1 MNPESLD
8 SSIQSALSAL
18 FPPFEATAPTVLSQL
33 FRTIEERYQG
43 DALHCLLDFLI
54 PSKHLL
60 ESVQQAACAAYS
72 DVLFRCEGWP
82 LCLHDRIVVQLAPL
96 NPLLLRPGDFYLQV
110 EPFGEQASRIVLKSL
125 LEEGCREVEETPIPE
140 TSYPC
145 IFTLDW
151 LREVNDGRHST
162 PLSRCLLSTDQGV
175 MKVPW
180 AQVAVPEFL
189 DKPKAVSTASAARG
203 VPFQPRPLQIPSTSE
218 STSSALSLETMILP
232 GRDGISVS
240 LRLTD
245 GTSKLIKGDHET
257 AAPKPR
263 SKPLIKPVG
272 WVSPNTWDTS
282 RSYREMEGDYV
293 DLVEFSKEKQPPVG
307 SNETPNLSTPPVLKP
322 VRPPPPVP
330 RGNSAH
336 CGRTLRFSE
345 EPCSPCSRRK
355 LGPQPSGEELKC
367 RYRDSYLAALRNP
380 VPFDRGSVGTLSGLD
395 ECDPCEGEESCCRG
409 HTGGQVP
416 GKCCGHFKEPVV
428 GPESN
433 PHGRPTNEP
442 PLELSHTSP
451 STEPATAH
459 NPQKHTKEHEA
470 VHKLGHVEPQNK
482 EFWTDLLDPK
492 MRPVSEVT
500 SPPAGLHLVD
510 ACESDVNP
518 KLVWNPEAV
527 KTIGKHKGKLRSLST
542 VSEKARGSP
551 PVYKLNN
558 RSHSDICKEMIP
570 TSGQVVQCRKDPA
583 FSLVSPKLRRR
594 TTAIK
599 DSQTGKGD
607 SETVVPPHKST
618 TKPQS
623 PKTKPSAPSTQPQ
636 SPVPG
641 GPPSSPTQ
649 DSNFRNISDLLNL
662 GIISLPGSRDKA
674 GRAVLEVHGDR
685 QGWTS
690 PLLSAQEVCTALL
703 YLHSIPRKDVRSL
716 GLTVVI
722 DARNKPPPSFFYK
735 ALLME
740 HALHAV
746 HSLLL
751 LVDKD
756 TSPRPERH
764 PGLQMDVVTSLK
776 ALHKLVEGRQLT
788 SDLGGTFPYS
798 HSDWMQFQQ
807 KLVSFLSDLQGAADL
822 LHRAIKNIDG
832 NPKLD
837 TAQDVQLCIQ
847 DQKTSMKDVLQD
859 ARLVTLQREGGATL
873 ARMRREEFRFAN
885 SDDYRD
891 ALESVTVLYN
901 QVEERVHTLVMRSN
915 ESLQHLDVLLKLRE
929 AESNLNAAKVWF
941 DTEGE
946 QQLNGYDPS
955 EDTLESVNQTLQR
968 FASFLSQAKEKNQQT
983 LTLMM
988 EVEKLLGSTNPER
1001 DVFQI
1006 MLDTLNSKMAD
1017 FLLRAEQRRIDL
1029 ENTVHVYRFCEE
1041 ATALAQ
1047 ESRQYLEEVETGRCS
1062 AKASLNTLTICKER
1076 LADCFSARHFQN
1088 VKAKAGR
1095 ARGSGGMR
1103 LWNAA
1108 WIQCRDVSQRL
1119 GEALEQWGDAAH
1131 KDGQQPTTEEKKVK
1145 MKDEEALQS
1154 VITASSSPP
1163 CQAEKADNSGSGRW
1177 DQAEGR
1183 SSDARES
1190 AHVRCFNLPFQADS
1204 KRNTG
1209 PEVLTGPHDGVGAPV
1224 RRRSEAD
1231 LNKGN
1236 PVGRC
1241 EVFPWQQGALG
1252 RSLSEGSCVSSLL
1265 SSECGAAALLLG
1277 NHSQSRPLVV
1287 SRHNP
1292 QHSHDISCDGSFCSG
1307 QSCCDTNDDRCGDRE
1322 DRDPVDVSFSDCP
1335 GVTVSDRT
1343 QEASSVSDLQAE
1355 ENANNVLKLQRIME
1369 ELLMTEREYVRS
1381 LGYVREHYFAELDRP
1396 DVPQDLR
1403 GQRGSIF
1410 GNLEK
1415 LHDFHHHHFLKEL
1428 EGCLQEPFRVGRCFL
1443 RHSESFGLYALYS
1456 KNKPQSDSLLVSY
1469 GYDFFKKKQLQLGD
1483 KMDLSSYLLK
1493 PVQRISKYSLLLQD
1507 MVKECGPHRLREKAE
1522 VQHALEVIQFQ
1533 LRHGNNLLA
1542 MDDIQ
1547 DCDVNLKE
1555 QGQLIRQDEFLVSFR
1570 KKKCFRHIFLFQ
1582 ELVLFSKTKKTD
1594 VGNDTYVYKQSFKTS
1609 DLGMTHNSGDS
1620 GLCFEIW
1627 FRRRKSQDTYTLQAV
1642 SRAVKEAWTK
1652 DLEHILWDQAV
1663 HNREIRMQERVFMGI
1678 GNKPFMD
1685 IQPSDAAINDRAVNC
1700 ALMGRE
1706 SKVLCISGTS
1716 GSRCGFPVTRPN
1728 TIGSGSC
1735 SSSFGSHSSS
1745 SSGRGSLSPLVGGY
1759 LCGPKQRGAA
1769 GGQGHPVVL
1778 EEDDMDQER
1787 GSQNLLMGS
1796 SESSGES
1803 VSGFSSSGY
1812 SCHSAPGGDG
1822 DDASSMCPSVVSM
1835 KDSPAG
1841 QHERDLRKTKGPT
1854 RSSEKPS
1861 APAIPPKPPALTK
1874 EPPMVKKAVIGKS
1887 TEV

>member
-1 MNPESLD
+1 MCSHCESLD

-599 DSQTGKGD
+599 GKDDYGQELD
-607 SETVVPPHKST
+607 ENVL
-618 TKPQS
+618 QS
-623 PKTKPSAPSTQPQ
+623 PDKL
-636 SPVPG
+636 
-641 GPPSSPTQ
+641 SSVTNCQ
-649 DSNFRNISDLLNL
+649 FY
-662 GIISLPGSRDKA
+662 RDKA

-735 ALLME
+735 ALLMVQE

-807 KLVSFLSDLQGAADL
+807 VALTCDLI
-822 LHRAIKNIDG
+822 RAEVLALGCFIV
-832 NPKLD
+832 
-837 TAQDVQLCIQ
+837 QDVQLCIQ

-968 FASFLSQAKEKNQQT
+968 FASFLSQAKKNQQT

-1163 CQAEKADNSGSGRW
+1163 CQAEKADNSGS
-1177 DQAEGR
+1177 A
-1183 SSDARES
+1183 S
-1190 AHVRCFNLPFQADS
+1190 CS
-1204 KRNTG
+1204 KT
-1209 PEVLTGPHDGVGAPV
+1209 E
-1224 RRRSEAD
+1224 
-1231 LNKGN
+1231 
-1236 PVGRC
+1236 
-1241 EVFPWQQGALG
+1241 QQIV
-1252 RSLSEGSCVSSLL
+1252 C
-1265 SSECGAAALLLG
+1265 
-1277 NHSQSRPLVV
+1277 LVV
-1287 SRHNP
+1287 PASTGL
-1292 QHSHDISCDGSFCSG
+1292 SAVC
-1307 QSCCDTNDDRCGDRE
+1307 
-1322 DRDPVDVSFSDCP
+1322 
-1335 GVTVSDRT
+1335 RT
-1343 QEASSVSDLQAE
+1343 L
-1355 ENANNVLKLQRIME
+1355 VLKLQRIME

-1685 IQPSDAAINDRAVNC
+1685 IQPSDAAINDRAVNW
-1700 ALMGRE
+1700 
-1706 SKVLCISGTS
+1706 TS

-1787 GSQNLLMGS
+1787 GSQNLL
-1796 SESSGES
+1796 SEW
-1803 VSGFSSSGY
+1803 
-1812 SCHSAPGGDG
+1812 
-1822 DDASSMCPSVVSM
+1822 
-1835 KDSPAG
+1835 
-1841 QHERDLRKTKGPT
+1841 
-1854 RSSEKPS
+1854 
-1861 APAIPPKPPALTK
+1861 I
-1874 EPPMVKKAVIGKS
+1874 
-1887 TEV
+1887 